1 MVNEY
6 VWIGKIVNT
15 HGIKGELKL
24 LSDFEQKEK
33 VFLPHTKIYIGDKKQ
48 EEEIKTYRRHKQFDM
63 ITLEGYININEVLH
77 FKNQSVFVKR
87 STLQLQE
94 NEYVYQDL
102 IGMEVVENEKV
113 LGKIKDIVYNKANT
127 LLYVEGTK
135 KFYIPLI
142 SQYVKKV
149 EVNKKK
155 VVVEGG
161 KDLML

>member
-1 MVNEY
+1 
-6 VWIGKIVNT
+6 
-15 HGIKGELKL
+15 
-24 LSDFEQKEK
+24 
-33 VFLPHTKIYIGDKKQ
+33 
-48 EEEIKTYRRHKQFDM
+48 
-63 ITLEGYININEVLH
+63 
-77 FKNQSVFVKR
+77 
-87 STLQLQE
+87 
-94 NEYVYQDL
+94 
-102 IGMEVVENEKV
+102 MEVVENEKV